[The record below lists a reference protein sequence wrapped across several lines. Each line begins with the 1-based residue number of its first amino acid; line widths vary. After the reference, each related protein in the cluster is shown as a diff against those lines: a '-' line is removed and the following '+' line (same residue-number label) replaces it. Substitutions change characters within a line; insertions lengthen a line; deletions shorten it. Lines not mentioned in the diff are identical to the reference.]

1 MAKIVK
7 IYNLTRPEEY
17 FSKKENKQKARW
29 YDIGKMTIFDNGKIM
44 LKINFIEGNIHAFEM
59 KGYTNTD
66 KETYQKK
73 GE

>member
-17 FSKKENKQKARW
+17 FSKKENKKKARW
-29 YDIGKMTIFDNGKIM
+29 YDIGKMTMFDNGKIM
-44 LKINFIEGNIHAFEM
+44 VKINFIEGNIQAFEM
-59 KGYTNTD
+59 KGYTKTD
-66 KETYQKK
+66 KETYQNE